1 MAELHE
7 TMYGRKL
14 LEHDIPEISRQLKR
28 IADLLEKSLNQ
39 DAEKEKLVKFKEK
52 LTQRKLPIL
61 RERKLLYNIEEI
73 IKIVNS
79 VQQVKDYHIDTSQ
92 LVIIFKEE
100 IILFNIDIIKYHLEQ
115 VEEFKNILNMYS
127 IKNENTQ
134 ITIDLIL

>member
-7 TMYGRKL
+7 TLYGKKL

>member
-52 LTQRKLPIL
+52 LTQKKLPIL

-115 VEEFKNILNMYS
+115 VEEFKGILNMYS
-127 IKNENTQ
+127 IKNEHTQ

>member
-52 LTQRKLPIL
+52 LTQKKLPIL